1 VNSYISKKVST
12 PYDMAKSNG
21 HKKLAEYLKSMGGLT
36 SKKMDKRREEDL
48 SNQVPQHLESVLAK
62 NGFFMDGGF

>member
-1 VNSYISKKVST
+1 
-12 PYDMAKSNG
+12 MAKSNG